1 MKTYKEFINEK
12 YVKAAKAAVKVFS
25 NLSKYSKVKP
35 LSGIKPKTAG
45 QLYQGMKAKPLK
57 PGTKII
63 DKLDANVEKTVYR
76 PISDRGR
83 LSIDTSNKLKKQL
96 GSKTIGGEK
105 VGEVLPKSKMP
116 KFDYEKELLK
126 QPDTEE
132 EKSKG
137 PKV

>member
-12 YVKAAKAAVKVFS
+12 YVKAAKAAAKVFS

-35 LSGIKPKTAG
+35 LSGIKPKTTG
-45 QLYQGMKAKPLK
+45 QLYQGMKSKPLK

-63 DKLDANVEKTVYR
+63 DKLDANVERTTFRKY
-76 PISDRGR
+76 SDRGR
-83 LSIDTSNKLKKQL
+83 SAIGISNTMKKQL

-126 QPDTEE
+126 QP
-132 EKSKG
+132 G
-137 PKV
+137 M